1 MRLLACS
8 ALRLELRENGLTF
21 LKKHRHLVDGDCP
34 DHDVVDRRIV
44 MRELVAEVDNAAGV

>member
-1 MRLLACS
+1 MLACS

-34 DHDVVDRRIV
+34 AHDIVDSRIV
-44 MRELVAEVDNAAGV
+44 MRELVAEVDDAAGV